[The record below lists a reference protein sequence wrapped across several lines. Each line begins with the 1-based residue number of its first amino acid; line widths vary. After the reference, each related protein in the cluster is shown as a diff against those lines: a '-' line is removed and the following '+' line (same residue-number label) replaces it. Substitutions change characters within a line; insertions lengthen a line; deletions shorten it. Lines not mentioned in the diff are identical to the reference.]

1 MPTSKPAVEDRRN
14 REVPASVRVERRS
27 HDAARGHAVVATLGQ
42 RALAGTDFP
51 LLLDQTVSLVAD
63 TLKVA
68 VASVFEVADEDR
80 LLLRAGHG
88 LNAFVP
94 GRTRLPIDGSR
105 FPASALESETPVCE
119 LLGPAPDSVLEPEA
133 LTHTVAMRIPGR
145 TRPYGLLVIGA
156 RHERTYSREDLFFIH
171 AVANVLGAAFERAA
185 MDHDLRRELA
195 LYSATV
201 EAAADGIFVTDEH
214 GRVMRFNQRV
224 IEMWNPPDEVLASG
238 SVEAWLAWVPTQCV
252 RPDAVRANYQ
262 AAMASDGEHASV
274 IHLKDGRV
282 FERYSRPQRVDGR
295 TVGRVFSFRD
305 ITSRLKAEDERRTLE
320 RQMLHVQKLESLG
333 VLAGGIAHDFN
344 NLLVSVLGNAGLA
357 LAELDPG
364 SPARARLSDIE
375 LAAQRA
381 AELTRQML
389 AYAGRGRFVV
399 QRLNLS
405 EVVRELVTLLRTV
418 VARTAEIDVRLEEDL
433 PDVEADASQLRQ
445 VVMNLVT
452 NAADAIA
459 GVAGRIEITT
469 GRVFATRDYLAQSCI
484 GEDLSPGEFVFAE
497 IADTGCGMDAQTLAR
512 IFDPFFTTKVT
523 GRGLGLA
530 AVLGIVRGHRG
541 AIAVESTSGVGT
553 RFRLLLPAV
562 AKAPADR
569 QTPGVMAKAFQ
580 SSGTVLVVDDD
591 DGVRT
596 VATLSLERAGFRV
609 VAARDGEEGVAA
621 LRERV
626 GEIDAVLLDMTMPRL
641 SGADTC
647 HMIRQMLPDL
657 PIVLTSGY
665 TEPDAIT
672 RFAADEVAGFLQ
684 KPFSPATLVRMIQD
698 AVQRSTVE
706 QDRVEQA

>member
-1 MPTSKPAVEDRRN
+1 MPTSKPAVEDRQGAGALA
-14 REVPASVRVERRS
+14 PVRVERRS

-68 VASVFEVADEDR
+68 VAAVFEVAEEDR

-88 LNAFVP
+88 LTAFVP
-94 GRTRLPIDGSR
+94 GQTRLPIDRSR
-105 FPASALESETPVCE
+105 FPASALQSETPVCDTPRPE
-119 LLGPAPDSVLEPEA
+119 PDSVLAHEG

-145 TRPYGLLVIGA
+145 AHPYGLLVIGA
-156 RHERTYSREDLFFIH
+156 RHERTYSREDLFFMH

-201 EAAADGIFVTDEH
+201 EAAADGIFVTDEL

-224 IEMWNPPDEVLASG
+224 IEMWNPPADVLASG

-262 AAMASDGEHASV
+262 AAVASDGEHASV

-305 ITSRLKAEDERRTLE
+305 ITARLKAEEERRTLE

-357 LAELDPG
+357 LAELDPA
-364 SPARARLSDIE
+364 SPARGRLADIE

-399 QRLNLS
+399 QRLDLS
-405 EVVRELVTLLRTV
+405 EIVGELVTLLRTV
-418 VARTAEIDVRLEEDL
+418 VARTAEIDVRLAEDL

-459 GVAGRIEITT
+459 GAAGRIEITT

-484 GEDLSPGEFVFAE
+484 GEDVAPGEFVFAE
-497 IADTGCGMDAQTLAR
+497 IADTGCGMDQQTLAR

-530 AVLGIVRGHRG
+530 AVLGIVRSHRG
-541 AIAVESTSGVGT
+541 AIAVESTPGVGT
-553 RFRLLLPAV
+553 RFRLLLPA
-562 AKAPADR
+562 AAPSPADR
-569 QTPGVMAKAFQ
+569 PAPGVLAKTAL
-580 SSGTVLVVDDD
+580 SSGTILVVDDD

-596 VATLSLERAGFRV
+596 VSTLSLERAGFRV
-609 VAARDGEEGVAA
+609 VAACDGEEGVAA
-621 LRERV
+621 LRERG

-641 SGADTC
+641 SGSETC
-647 HMIRQMLPDL
+647 HLIRQMQPNL

-665 TEPDAIT
+665 TEPDAVA
-672 RFAADEVAGFLQ
+672 RFAPDEVAGFLQ

-698 AVQRSTVE
+698 AVHRRAVE
-706 QDRVEQA
+706 EEA

>member
-1 MPTSKPAVEDRRN
+1 MLTSA
-14 REVPASVRVERRS
+14 RVERRS

-51 LLLDQTVSLVAD
+51 LLLDHTVSLVAD
-63 TLKVA
+63 TLQVA
-68 VASVFEVADEDR
+68 VAAVFEVAQEDG

-88 LNAFVP
+88 LNALVP
-94 GRTRLPIDGSR
+94 ARTRLPIDRSR
-105 FPASALESETPVCE
+105 FLASALESETPVCDPPHHE
-119 LLGPAPDSVLEPEA
+119 PDSVLTHEE

-145 TRPYGLLVIGA
+145 ACPYGVLVVGA
-156 RHERTYSREDLFFIH
+156 RRERAYSREDLFFIH

-185 MDHDLRRELA
+185 MDHHLRRELA

-201 EAAADGIFVTDEH
+201 EAAADGILVTDEH
-214 GRVMRFNQRV
+214 GRVTRFNQRA
-224 IEMWNPPDEVLASG
+224 IEMWNPPADVLASG
-238 SVEAWLAWVPTQCV
+238 SVEAWLAWVPTQAL
-252 RPDAVRANYQ
+252 RPDAVRANYE
-262 AAMASDGEHASV
+262 AAVASEGEHASV

-295 TVGRVFSFRD
+295 TVGHVFSFRD
-305 ITSRLKAEDERRTLE
+305 ITARLKAEEERRTLE

-357 LAELDPG
+357 LAELDPA
-364 SPARARLSDIE
+364 SPARSRLSDIE

-405 EVVRELVTLLRTV
+405 EIVGELVTLLRTV
-418 VARTAEIDVRLEEDL
+418 VARTAEIDVRLADGL
-433 PDVEADASQLRQ
+433 PDVEADPSQLRQ

-452 NAADAIA
+452 NAADALA
-459 GVAGRIEITT
+459 SAAGRIEITT
-469 GRVFATRDYLAQSCI
+469 GRVFATPDYLAQSCL
-484 GEDLSPGEFVFAE
+484 GEDLAPGEFVFAD
-497 IADTGCGMDAQTLAR
+497 IADTGCGMDQQTLAR

-530 AVLGIVRGHRG
+530 AVLGIVRSHRG
-541 AIAVESTSGVGT
+541 AIAVKSTPGVGT

-562 AKAPADR
+562 AVSPADR
-569 QTPGVMAKAFQ
+569 QTPGVPAKTAF
-580 SSGTVLVVDDD
+580 SSGTVLIVDDD

-609 VAARDGEEGVAA
+609 VPARDGEEGIAA
-621 LRERV
+621 LRERG

-641 SGADTC
+641 SGAETC
-647 HMIRQMLPDL
+647 HLIRQMHPSL

-665 TEPDAIT
+665 TEPDAVA

-684 KPFSPATLVRMIQD
+684 KPFSPTTLVRMIQD
-698 AVQRSTVE
+698 AVQR
-706 QDRVEQA
+706 RAVEQA

>member
-1 MPTSKPAVEDRRN
+1 
-14 REVPASVRVERRS
+14 
-27 HDAARGHAVVATLGQ
+27 
-42 RALAGTDFP
+42 
-51 LLLDQTVSLVAD
+51 
-63 TLKVA
+63 
-68 VASVFEVADEDR
+68 
-80 LLLRAGHG
+80 
-88 LNAFVP
+88 
-94 GRTRLPIDGSR
+94 
-105 FPASALESETPVCE
+105 
-119 LLGPAPDSVLEPEA
+119 
-133 LTHTVAMRIPGR
+133 MRIPGR
-145 TRPYGLLVIGA
+145 SRPYGLLIVGA
-156 RHERTYSREDLFFIH
+156 RHERTYSREDMFFIH

-214 GRVMRFNQRV
+214 GRVTRYNQRA
-224 IEMWNPPDEVLASG
+224 IEMWNPPADVLDSR
-238 SVEAWLAWVPTQCV
+238 SVEAWLAWVTTQCV
-252 RPDAVRANYQ
+252 RPDAVRLNYQ
-262 AAMASDGEHASV
+262 AAVASDGEHASV

-305 ITSRLKAEDERRTLE
+305 ITARLKAEEERRTLE

-357 LAELDPG
+357 LAELDPA
-364 SPARARLSDIE
+364 SPARPRLADIE
-375 LAAQRA
+375 VAAQRA

-405 EVVRELVTLLRTV
+405 EIVAELVTLLRTV
-418 VARTAEIDVRLEEDL
+418 VARTAEIDVRLGDDL

-459 GVAGRIEITT
+459 GSAGRIEITT
-469 GRVFATRDYLAQSCI
+469 GRVFATRDYLTHSCI
-484 GEDLSPGEFVFAE
+484 GEEMAPGEFVFAE
-497 IADTGCGMDAQTLAR
+497 IADTGCGMDQTTLAR

-530 AVLGIVRGHRG
+530 AVLGIVRSHRG
-541 AIAVESTSGVGT
+541 AIAVESTPGIGT

-562 AKAPADR
+562 AAVPSDR
-569 QTPGVMAKAFQ
+569 QVPGAMSKTAL

-596 VATLSLERAGFRV
+596 VSTLSLERAGFRV
-609 VAARDGEEGVAA
+609 VAACDGEEGVAA
-621 LRERV
+621 LRERG

-641 SGADTC
+641 SGVDTC
-647 HMIRQMLPDL
+647 HLIRQMQPNL

-665 TEPDAIT
+665 TEPDAAG
-672 RFAADEVAGFLQ
+672 RFKNDEVAGFLQ
-684 KPFSPATLVRMIQD
+684 KPFSPATLVRIIQD
-698 AVQRSTVE
+698 ALQRRTL
-706 QDRVEQA
+706 EQA